1 MLAMSFSK
9 KEISIS
15 IEIIFSI
22 LFIIIFM
29 PYFYENR
36 LNSYDFNFIAIK
48 IIQIVVFSVI
58 YFSLSYSIL
67 ELTYKKKIIQDERD
81 DLISSK
87 SYKLGYILLDL
98 GIVIVLGHLI
108 SDSEFQSNGT
118 IIFLVITLLLAV
130 SLIKSLFQLYL
141 YKTS

>member
-1 MLAMSFSK
+1 MNFSK

-15 IEIIFSI
+15 IEIVFSI
-22 LFIIIFM
+22 LFIVFFM

-36 LNSYDFNFIAIK
+36 LNSYDFNFITTK
-48 IIQIVVFSVI
+48 IIQIAIFSII
-58 YFSLSYSIL
+58 YFSLAYSML
-67 ELTYKKKIIQDERD
+67 EFFYKNKMIHDERD

-87 SYKLGYILLDL
+87 SYRLGYILLDL
-98 GIVIVLGHLI
+98 GIVVVLGHLL
-108 SDSEFQSNGT
+108 SDSPLQSNGT
-118 IIFLVITLLLAV
+118 IIFLIITLLLAV

>member
-1 MLAMSFSK
+1 MNFSK

-15 IEIIFSI
+15 IEIVFSI
-22 LFIIIFM
+22 LFIVFFM

-36 LNSYDFNFIAIK
+36 LNSYDFNFITIK
-48 IIQIVVFSVI
+48 IIQIAIFSTI
-58 YFSLSYSIL
+58 YFSLAYSIL
-67 ELTYKKKIIQDERD
+67 ELFYKNKMIHDERD

-87 SYKLGYILLDL
+87 SYRLVYILLDL
-98 GIVIVLGHLI
+98 EIVVVLGHLL
-108 SDSEFQSNGT
+108 SDSPFQTNGT
-118 IIFLVITLLLAV
+118 IIFLIITLLLAV

>member
-1 MLAMSFSK
+1 MNFSK

-15 IEIIFSI
+15 IEIVFSI
-22 LFIIIFM
+22 LFIVFFM

-36 LNSYDFNFIAIK
+36 LNSYDFNFITTK
-48 IIQIVVFSVI
+48 IIQIAIFSTI
-58 YFSLSYSIL
+58 YFSIAYSML
-67 ELTYKKKIIQDERD
+67 EFFYKNKMIHDERD

-87 SYKLGYILLDL
+87 SYRLGYILLDL
-98 GIVIVLGHLI
+98 GIVVVLGHLL
-108 SDSEFQSNGT
+108 SDSPLQTNGT
-118 IIFLVITLLLAV
+118 IIFLIITLLLAV

>member
-1 MLAMSFSK
+1 MSFSK

-36 LNSYDFNFIAIK
+36 LNSYDFDFIAMK

-67 ELTYKKKIIQDERD
+67 ELNYKNKIIQDERD

-98 GIVIVLGHLI
+98 GIVIVLGHLV

-118 IIFLVITLLLAV
+118 IIFLIISLLLAV

>member
-1 MLAMSFSK
+1 MSFSK

-29 PYFYENR
+29 PYFYENK
-36 LNSYDFNFIAIK
+36 LNSYDFDFIAMK

-58 YFSLSYSIL
+58 YFSLSYLIL
-67 ELTYKKKIIQDERD
+67 ELNFKKKIIQDERD

-118 IIFLVITLLLAV
+118 IIFLIISLLLAV
-130 SLIKSLFQLYL
+130 SLIKALFQLYL

>member
-1 MLAMSFSK
+1 MNFSK

-15 IEIIFSI
+15 IEVMFSI

-29 PYFYENR
+29 PYFYENK
-36 LNSYDFNFIAIK
+36 LNSYDFNFISIK
-48 IIQIVVFSVI
+48 IIQIIVFSVI

-67 ELTYKKKIIQDERD
+67 ELNYKKKIIQDERD

-98 GIVIVLGHLI
+98 GIVIVLGHLV

-118 IIFLVITLLLAV
+118 VIFLIISLLLAV

>member
-1 MLAMSFSK
+1 MNFSK

-15 IEIIFSI
+15 IELVFSI
-22 LFIIIFM
+22 LFIVFFM

-36 LNSYDFNFIAIK
+36 LISYDFNFITKK
-48 IIQIVVFSVI
+48 IIQIAIFSTI
-58 YFSLSYSIL
+58 YFSFAYSVL
-67 ELTYKKKIIQDERD
+67 EFFYKSKMIHDERD

-87 SYKLGYILLDL
+87 SYRLAYILLDL
-98 GIVIVLGHLI
+98 GIVVVLGHLL
-108 SDSEFQSNGT
+108 SDSPFQTNGT
-118 IIFLVITLLLAV
+118 IIFLIITLLLAV

>member
-1 MLAMSFSK
+1 MNFSK

-15 IEIIFSI
+15 IEIVFSI
-22 LFIIIFM
+22 LFIVFFM

-36 LNSYDFNFIAIK
+36 LNSYDFNFITIK
-48 IIQIVVFSVI
+48 IIQIAIFSTI
-58 YFSLSYSIL
+58 YFSLAYSIL
-67 ELTYKKKIIQDERD
+67 ELFYKNKMIHDERD

-87 SYKLGYILLDL
+87 SYRLGYILLDL
-98 GIVIVLGHLI
+98 GIVVVLGHLL
-108 SDSEFQSNGT
+108 SDSPLQSNGT
-118 IIFLVITLLLAV
+118 IIFLIITLLLAV

>member
-1 MLAMSFSK
+1 MSFSK

>member
-1 MLAMSFSK
+1 MNFSK
-9 KEISIS
+9 KEILIS

-58 YFSLSYSIL
+58 YFSLSYTIL
-67 ELTYKKKIIQDERD
+67 ELNYTKKIIQDERD
-81 DLISSK
+81 DLVSSK

-98 GIVIVLGHLI
+98 GIIIVLGHFI

-118 IIFLVITLLLAV
+118 VIFLIISVLLAV

>member
-1 MLAMSFSK
+1 MNFSK

-15 IEIIFSI
+15 IEIVFSI
-22 LFIIIFM
+22 LFIVFFM

-36 LNSYDFNFIAIK
+36 LNSYDFNFITTK
-48 IIQIVVFSVI
+48 IIQIAIFSTI
-58 YFSLSYSIL
+58 YFSLAYSML
-67 ELTYKKKIIQDERD
+67 EFFYKNKMIHDERD

-87 SYKLGYILLDL
+87 SYRLGYILLDL
-98 GIVIVLGHLI
+98 GIVVVLGHLL
-108 SDSEFQSNGT
+108 SDSPLQTNGT
-118 IIFLVITLLLAV
+118 IIFLIITLLLAV

>member
-1 MLAMSFSK
+1 MNFSK

-15 IEIIFSI
+15 IELVFSI
-22 LFIIIFM
+22 LFIVFFM

-36 LNSYDFNFIAIK
+36 LISYDFNFITKK
-48 IIQIVVFSVI
+48 IIQIVIFSSI
-58 YFSLSYSIL
+58 YFSLAYSVL
-67 ELTYKKKIIQDERD
+67 EFFYKSKMIHDERD

-87 SYKLGYILLDL
+87 SYRLAYILLDL
-98 GIVIVLGHLI
+98 GIVVVLGHLL
-108 SDSEFQSNGT
+108 SDSPFQTNGT
-118 IIFLVITLLLAV
+118 IIFLIITLLLAV

>member
-1 MLAMSFSK
+1 MNFSK

-15 IEIIFSI
+15 IEIVFSI
-22 LFIIIFM
+22 LFIVFFM

-36 LNSYDFNFIAIK
+36 LNSYDFNFITIK
-48 IIQIVVFSVI
+48 IIQIAIFSTI
-58 YFSLSYSIL
+58 YFSLAYSIL
-67 ELTYKKKIIQDERD
+67 ELFYKNKMIHDEID

-118 IIFLVITLLLAV
+118 IIFLIISLLLAV
-130 SLIKSLFQLYL
+130 SLIKALFQLYL

>member
-1 MLAMSFSK
+1 MSFSK

-36 LNSYDFNFIAIK
+36 LNSYDFDFIAMK

-67 ELTYKKKIIQDERD
+67 ELNYKKKIIQDERD

-118 IIFLVITLLLAV
+118 IIFLIISLLLAV
-130 SLIKSLFQLYL
+130 SLIKALFQLYL

>member
-1 MLAMSFSK
+1 MNFSK

-15 IEIIFSI
+15 IEIVFSI
-22 LFIIIFM
+22 LFIVFFM

-36 LNSYDFNFIAIK
+36 LNSYDFNFITTK
-48 IIQIVVFSVI
+48 IIQIAIFSTI
-58 YFSLSYSIL
+58 YFSLAYSML
-67 ELTYKKKIIQDERD
+67 EFFYKNKMIHDERD

-87 SYKLGYILLDL
+87 SYRLGYILLDL
-98 GIVIVLGHLI
+98 GIVVVLGHLL
-108 SDSEFQSNGT
+108 SDSPLQSNGT
-118 IIFLVITLLLAV
+118 IIFLIITLLLAV

>member
-1 MLAMSFSK
+1 MNFSK

-15 IEIIFSI
+15 IELVFSI
-22 LFIIIFM
+22 LFIVFFM

-36 LNSYDFNFIAIK
+36 LISYDFNFITKK
-48 IIQIVVFSVI
+48 IIQIVIFSSI
-58 YFSLSYSIL
+58 YFSLAYSVLEFFYKSIL
-67 ELTYKKKIIQDERD
+67 IHDERD

-87 SYKLGYILLDL
+87 SYRLAYILLDL
-98 GIVIVLGHLI
+98 GIVVVLGHLL
-108 SDSEFQSNGT
+108 SDSPFQTNGT
-118 IIFLVITLLLAV
+118 IIFLIITLLLAV

>member
-1 MLAMSFSK
+1 MSFSK

-36 LNSYDFNFIAIK
+36 LNSYDFDFIAMK

-58 YFSLSYSIL
+58 YFSLSYLIL
-67 ELTYKKKIIQDERD
+67 ELNFKKKLIQDERD

-118 IIFLVITLLLAV
+118 IIFLIISLLLAV
-130 SLIKSLFQLYL
+130 SLIKALFQLYL

>member
-1 MLAMSFSK
+1 MNFSK

-15 IEIIFSI
+15 IEVMFSI

-36 LNSYDFNFIAIK
+36 LNSYDFNFISIK
-48 IIQIVVFSVI
+48 IIQIIVFSVI
-58 YFSLSYSIL
+58 YFSLTYSIL
-67 ELTYKKKIIQDERD
+67 ELNYKKKIIQDERD

-118 IIFLVITLLLAV
+118 VIFLIISLLLAV

>member
-1 MLAMSFSK
+1 MSFSK

-29 PYFYENR
+29 PYFYENK
-36 LNSYDFNFIAIK
+36 LNSYDFDFIAMK

-58 YFSLSYSIL
+58 YFSLSYLIL
-67 ELTYKKKIIQDERD
+67 ELNFKKKLIQDERD

-118 IIFLVITLLLAV
+118 IIFLIISLLLAV

>member
-1 MLAMSFSK
+1 MNFSK

-15 IEIIFSI
+15 IEIVFSI
-22 LFIIIFM
+22 LFIIFFM

-36 LNSYDFNFIAIK
+36 LNSYDFNFITTK
-48 IIQIVVFSVI
+48 IIQIAIFSII
-58 YFSLSYSIL
+58 YFSLAYSML
-67 ELTYKKKIIQDERD
+67 EFFYKNKMIHDERD

-87 SYKLGYILLDL
+87 SYRLGYILLDL
-98 GIVIVLGHLI
+98 GIVVVLGHLL
-108 SDSEFQSNGT
+108 SDSPLQSNGT
-118 IIFLVITLLLAV
+118 IIFLIITLLLAV

>member
-1 MLAMSFSK
+1 MSFSK

-22 LFIIIFM
+22 VFIIIFM

-36 LNSYDFNFIAIK
+36 LNSYDFDFIAMK

-67 ELTYKKKIIQDERD
+67 ELNYKKKIIQDERD

-118 IIFLVITLLLAV
+118 IIFLIITLLLAV

>member
-1 MLAMSFSK
+1 MSFSK
-9 KEISIS
+9 KEISIL
-15 IEIIFSI
+15 IEVMFSI

-36 LNSYDFNFIAIK
+36 LNSYDFNFISIK
-48 IIQIVVFSVI
+48 IIQIIVFSVI
-58 YFSLSYSIL
+58 YFSLTYSIL
-67 ELTYKKKIIQDERD
+67 ELYYKKKIIQDERD

-98 GIVIVLGHLI
+98 GIVIVLGHLV

-118 IIFLVITLLLAV
+118 VIFLIISLLLAV
-130 SLIKSLFQLYL
+130 SLIKALFQLYL